1 MLYES
6 CSKSN
11 ASYFLMSMGW
21 QLRLNLPTNTLLH
34 LIAVEEMA
42 AEQQSDRMVSDME
55 VQMKQ
60 RGVTKFLHAE
70 KNGTH

>member
-1 MLYES
+1 MLNES

-42 AEQQSDRMVSDME
+42 AEQQSDRMAPDME
-55 VQMKQ
+55 VRMKQ
-60 RGVTKFLHAE
+60 RGVTEFLHAE